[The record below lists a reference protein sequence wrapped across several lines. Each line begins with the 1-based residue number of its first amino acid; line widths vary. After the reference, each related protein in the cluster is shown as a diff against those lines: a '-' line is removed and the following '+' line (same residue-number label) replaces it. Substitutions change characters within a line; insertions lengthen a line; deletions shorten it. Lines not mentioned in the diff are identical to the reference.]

1 MHILLSV
8 VRYCC
13 SRYRTDALLHAST
26 DKVLTC
32 MRDDKSMTRLVM
44 YPLETRLDAFHCR
57 YDDDSCTCC
66 SCRATALC
74 LDQWRRVCIGGL

>member
-1 MHILLSV
+1 MHCCMQVQI
-8 VRYCC
+8 RY
-13 SRYRTDALLHAST
+13 L
-26 DKVLTC
+26 LTC

-66 SCRATALC
+66 SLESHGALPQSMEEVI
-74 LDQWRRVCIGGL
+74 DGL